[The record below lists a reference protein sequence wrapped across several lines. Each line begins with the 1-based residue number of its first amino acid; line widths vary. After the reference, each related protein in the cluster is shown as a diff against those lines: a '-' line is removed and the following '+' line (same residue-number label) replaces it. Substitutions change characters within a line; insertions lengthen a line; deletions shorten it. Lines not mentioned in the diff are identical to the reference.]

1 MLHSKNTKTAQGLIA
16 DAPFIPPETVS
27 KIDEIYGYIQAAS
40 DDYQLLLSERDAIGK
55 KLDAINLDF
64 EKMSERLQ
72 DLFELAGLGLSVE
85 MFTHEF
91 DSSIRSVRQKNQ
103 QIVSNRAAQTVDNLV
118 RHINYNDVIV
128 VGNKRDILPRSIKD
142 TKIIHWLRR
151 QLKLEGI
158 KPLDV
163 LLTSGKK
170 NYHLDELMQMID
182 QYRKG
187 RDVYVVGVTNVG
199 KSSLINSLLK
209 AYSDV
214 QDNLITTSEFPGT
227 TLDLIEIPLDENSS
241 IYDSPGIVNRHQ
253 IAHLVDENTLKD
265 ILPQSELRPVN
276 YQLNCKQTL
285 YFGGLARLDFLNGSK
300 TSMTCYFHR
309 RLQIHRTKL
318 ENADALYNRHKTLKP
333 EVEEL
338 KDIQS
343 FKTYQFRLPE
353 NKVDVV
359 ISGLG
364 FVTIHCPNALIEVK
378 APEQVGVFIRE
389 ALI

>member
-1 MLHSKNTKTAQGLIA
+1 M
-16 DAPFIPPETVS
+16 
-27 KIDEIYGYIQAAS
+27 
-40 DDYQLLLSERDAIGK
+40 
-55 KLDAINLDF
+55 
-64 EKMSERLQ
+64 
-72 DLFELAGLGLSVE
+72 
-85 MFTHEF
+85 
-91 DSSIRSVRQKNQ
+91 
-103 QIVSNRAAQTVDNLV
+103 
-118 RHINYNDVIV
+118 
-128 VGNKRDILPRSIKD
+128 
-142 TKIIHWLRR
+142 
-151 QLKLEGI
+151 
-158 KPLDV
+158 
-163 LLTSGKK
+163 
-170 NYHLDELMQMID
+170 
-182 QYRKG
+182 
-187 RDVYVVGVTNVG
+187 
-199 KSSLINSLLK
+199 K

>member
-1 MLHSKNTKTAQGLIA
+1 MEELRCYGCGAIIQSEDEKKIGFVPKNALDRSQVLCKRCFRLKNYHQL
-16 DAPFIPPETVS
+16 
-27 KIDEIYGYIQAAS
+27 QATNLS
-40 DDYQLLLSERDAIGK
+40 DDDFLEILNKIG
-55 KLDAINLDF
+55 
-64 EKMSERLQ
+64 EKDCLVVYLV
-72 DLFELAGLGLSVE
+72 DLFDFNGSLIQG
-85 MFTHEF
+85 
-91 DSSIRSVRQKNQ
+91 
-103 QIVSNRAAQTVDNLV
+103 LV

-253 IAHLVDENTLKD
+253 IAHLVDENTLNK
-265 ILPQSELRPVN
+265 VN
-276 YQLNCKQTL
+276 YDLL
-285 YFGGLARLDFLNGSK
+285 
-300 TSMTCYFHR
+300 
-309 RLQIHRTKL
+309 I
-318 ENADALYNRHKTLKP
+318 
-333 EVEEL
+333 
-338 KDIQS
+338 
-343 FKTYQFRLPE
+343 
-353 NKVDVV
+353 
-359 ISGLG
+359 IS
-364 FVTIHCPNALIEVK
+364 
-378 APEQVGVFIRE
+378 
-389 ALI
+389 